1 MLEKKDERFELYQI
15 FHAASI
21 ALGKVA
27 FKGVKL
33 TLEGE
38 NLIQNLKEE

>member
-1 MLEKKDERFELYQI
+1 I
-15 FHAASI
+15 I
-21 ALGKVA
+21 AFGKVA
-27 FKGVKL
+27 FKGAKL